1 MSLLIRPNDIQS
13 IVVEPNS
20 YTAYD
25 DITLVESADE
35 NTKFYTK
42 NIVIANMGEGNIDIT
57 IKLNNNVLIAKKLSP
72 NEYFNYTPEIIV
84 TNTTPLSVNI
94 GPQPNGGVS
103 VLYIEKVQVENN
115 G

>member
-13 IVVEPNS
+13 VVIEPNS

-25 DITLVESADE
+25 DITLVESTDE
-35 NTKFYTK
+35 GTKFYVK
-42 NIVIANMGEGNIDIT
+42 NIVISNMGEGNIDIT
-57 IKLNNNVLIAKKLSP
+57 IKLNNNVIIGKTLSP

-94 GPQPNGGVS
+94 GPQPNGAVS
-103 VLYIEKVQVENN
+103 ILYIEKVEVVDN